1 MRRIIQDQ
9 DQCLEKVVIQEAED
23 QALDQD
29 TVQGTKDPFPD
40 LCLDKKDHL
49 VDLCQDKKD
58 HSVDL
63 CLDKKGPLQDLYP
76 GREKLKL

>member
-9 DQCLEKVVIQEAED
+9 DQCLEKVVIKEAED

-49 VDLCQDKKD
+49 VDLCQDKT
-58 HSVDL
+58 
-63 CLDKKGPLQDLYP
+63 GPLQDLYP